1 MKRGHDGSLPAG
13 QGGRVE
19 FSRPVDLAELPEDGL
34 AVDLRADETECAAV
48 AGRLGLRR
56 VALLRLVGRLQRD
69 YAIDGFRLAGELTAS
84 VTQTCVVSLEPVEA
98 EIRVP
103 VQRSFVIAAPE
114 EAAAEDGE
122 IDPGAEDPPDAVP
135 DGGADLGE
143 LATEELALALDP
155 YPRKPGA
162 TWPGAGSAA
171 ADAAGPAA
179 GAGEGE
185 RGKENPFA
193 VLRHLKH

>member
-1 MKRGHDGSLPAG
+1 M
-13 QGGRVE
+13 
-19 FSRPVDLAELPEDGL
+19 DLDDLPEDGL
-34 AVDLRADETECAAV
+34 AVDLRADEAECAAV
-48 AGRLGLRR
+48 ARRLGLRR
-56 VALLRLVGRLQRD
+56 VAGLRLGGRLQRD
-69 YAIDGFRLAGELTAS
+69 YAIDGFRLAGELTAA

-103 VQRSFVIAAPE
+103 VQRAFVIAPPG
-114 EAAAEDGE
+114 EAVAEDGE

-135 DGGADLGE
+135 EGVAELGE

-162 TWPGAGSAA
+162 TWPDAGSAGA
-171 ADAAGPAA
+171 GAAGPDE
-179 GAGEGE
+179 GPGEGE
-185 RGKENPFA
+185 QGQESPFA